1 MNRNSRG
8 DTVLLDGKVAVIT
21 GGASGIGLAT
31 AKRFGEEG
39 ARLCI
44 ATRGQQKLDQ
54 AVTVLRESGFEA
66 SGATVDVQE
75 MNEVQNLASYALEIF
90 GRIDILICSHGYS
103 HFGDVVEQP
112 EDEWMKVIDIDL
124 TGCYRCAKAVLP
136 AMLQQQFGRIIFVS
150 ATSAFRCEPSWTAK
164 CSAKTG
170 LLGLTRGLAL
180 EVAAHGITVN
190 TICPAWVRTERGEFA
205 MGEQAK
211 QQGISY
217 EKMWE
222 KVLASYPMK
231 RITEP
236 REQAE
241 LMLYLASDAARSL
254 TGQAIPLT
262 AGAEW

>member
-1 MNRNSRG
+1 MQ
-8 DTVLLDGKVAVIT
+8 LKGKVAVIT

-31 AKRFGEEG
+31 AQRFGAEG
-39 ARLCI
+39 AKVCI
-44 ATRGQQKLDQ
+44 ATRNQDKLDR
-54 AVTVLRESGFEA
+54 AVRLLRDNGFNA
-66 SGATVDVQE
+66 IGISADVQNMSDIE
-75 MNEVQNLASYALEIF
+75 DMAASTLKAF
-90 GRIDILICSHGYS
+90 DRIDILICSHGYS
-103 HFGDVVEQP
+103 HFGEVVEQP
-112 EDEWMKVIDIDL
+112 EAEWVKVIDIDL
-124 TGCYRCAKAVLP
+124 TGCYRCSKAVLP
-136 AMLQQQFGRIIFVS
+136 AMLRQKSGRIIFVS

-190 TICPAWVRTERGEFA
+190 TICPAWVKTERGDFA
-205 MGEQAK
+205 MREQAK
-211 QQGISY
+211 QQNITY
-217 EKMWE
+217 EEMWD

-231 RITEP
+231 RITQPE
-236 REQAE
+236 EQAD

>member
-1 MNRNSRG
+1 MQ
-8 DTVLLDGKVAVIT
+8 LKGKVALIT

-31 AKRFGEEG
+31 AQRFGAEG
-39 ARLCI
+39 AKVCI
-44 ATRGQQKLDQ
+44 ATRNRDKLDR
-54 AVTVLRESGFEA
+54 AVRLLRDNGFDA
-66 SGATVDVQE
+66 IGISADVQNMSDIE
-75 MNEVQNLASYALEIF
+75 DMAASTLKAF
-90 GRIDILICSHGYS
+90 DRIDILICSHGYS
-103 HFGDVVEQP
+103 HFGEVVEQP
-112 EDEWMKVIDIDL
+112 EAEWVKVIDIDL
-124 TGCYRCAKAVLP
+124 TGCYRCSKAVLP
-136 AMLQQQFGRIIFVS
+136 AMLRQKSGRIIFVS

-190 TICPAWVRTERGEFA
+190 TICPAWVKTERGDFA
-205 MGEQAK
+205 MREQAK
-211 QQGISY
+211 QQNITY
-217 EKMWE
+217 EEMWD

-231 RITEP
+231 RITQPE
-236 REQAE
+236 EQAD

>member
-1 MNRNSRG
+1 VQLNN
-8 DTVLLDGKVAVIT
+8 KVAVIT

-31 AKRFGEEG
+31 AKRFGAEG
-39 ARLCI
+39 AKLCI
-44 ATRGQQKLDQ
+44 ATRNQEKLDA
-54 AVTVLRESGFEA
+54 AVKTLREAGLDA
-66 SGATVDVQE
+66 IGVPVDVRQMSATE
-75 MNEVQNLASYALEIF
+75 NLAAKALEAY

-103 HFGDVVEQP
+103 HFGEVVEQP
-112 EDEWMKVIDIDL
+112 EAEWVKVIDIDL
-124 TGCYRCAKAVLP
+124 TGCFRCGKAVLP
-136 AMLQQQFGRIIFVS
+136 AMLEQKSGRIIFVS

-180 EVAAHGITVN
+180 EVAAHGITVS
-190 TICPAWVRTERGEFA
+190 TERGEFA
-205 MGEQAK
+205 MREQAK
-211 QQGISY
+211 QQNISY

-222 KVLASYPMK
+222 NVLASYPMK

-236 REQAE
+236 QEQAD

-262 AGAEW
+262 AGAGW

>member
-1 MNRNSRG
+1 VQLKER
-8 DTVLLDGKVAVIT
+8 VAVIT

-31 AKRFGEEG
+31 AKRFGAEG
-39 ARLCI
+39 AKLCI
-44 ATRGQQKLDQ
+44 ATSNREKLES
-54 AVTVLRESGFEA
+54 AVKVLHESGFEA
-66 SGATVDVQE
+66 ISVPVDVRRME
-75 MNEVQNLASYALEIF
+75 ETESLAARALEAF
-90 GRIDILICSHGYS
+90 GRIDILVCSHGYS
-103 HFGDVVEQP
+103 HFGHVVEQA
-112 EDEWMKVIDIDL
+112 EAEWVKVIDIDL
-124 TGCYRCAKAVLP
+124 TGCFRCSKAVLP
-136 AMLQQQFGRIIFVS
+136 AMLEQKHGRIIFVS

-190 TICPAWVRTERGEFA
+190 TICPSWVRTERGEFA
-205 MGEQAK
+205 MREQAK
-211 QQGISY
+211 QQNISY

-236 REQAE
+236 QEQAD

-254 TGQAIPLT
+254 TGQAIALT

>member
-1 MNRNSRG
+1 MK
-8 DTVLLDGKVAVIT
+8 GKVAVIT

-31 AKRFGEEG
+31 AMRFGEEG
-39 ARLCI
+39 AKLCI
-44 ATRGQQKLDQ
+44 STWNQEKLDS
-54 AVTVLRESGFEA
+54 AVKTLRESGF
-66 SGATVDVQE
+66 DVIGVPADVRRMSE
-75 MNEVQNLASYALEIF
+75 TEGLAARALEAF
-90 GRIDILICSHGYS
+90 GRIDVLICSHGYS

-112 EDEWMKVIDIDL
+112 EAEWVKVIDIDL
-124 TGCYRCAKAVLP
+124 NGCYRCSKAVLP
-136 AMLQQQFGRIIFVS
+136 AMLKARSGRIIFVS

-190 TICPAWVRTERGEFA
+190 AICPAWVRTERGEFA
-205 MGEQAK
+205 MREQAK
-211 QQGISY
+211 QQNVSY
-217 EKMWE
+217 EEMWG

-236 REQAE
+236 REQAD
-241 LMLYLASDAARSL
+241 LMLYLASDVARSL